1 MLDEID
7 IAFGCRQRE
16 RIPPGRFTADNPI
29 VAATQRPDI
38 HLRTPVFIE
47 VNGCQPFG
55 FGIRG
60 KAIFAAVFL
69 LHDLKER
76 HQHGFTRTVRT
87 EDAGTGRVL
96 FVEFILIRQ
105 CVMQVDIVAIA

>member
-7 IAFGCRQRE
+7 IAFGCWQRE
-16 RIPPGRFTADNPI
+16 RVPPCRLTTDNPI
-29 VAATQRPDI
+29 VTATQRPDV
-38 HLRTPVFIE
+38 HLCAPVFIE

-60 KAIFAAVFL
+60 EAILAPVFL

-96 FVEFILIRQ
+96 LVEFVLICQ